1 VTFAHQELT
10 PTELAMLLAAERRAR
25 PFLTYRDGE
34 HKQRVLSLQG
44 ERLSIGRDAGNDLP
58 LEWDRETSR
67 LHALL
72 ERLGGNWTVV
82 DDGISRNGT
91 LVNGVRVRG
100 RRRLSDRDVIR
111 CGSTQVLYR
120 DPMQAADETPAAAS
134 SATVAGLTAAQRR
147 VLLALCRPLLEAT
160 EVAVIPPSN
169 GEIAA
174 ELTVSVEAVRT
185 QMKTLFKLFEVPE
198 LPQNRKRAE
207 LARRALASGVV
218 LPRDL

>member
-1 VTFAHQELT
+1 VTFSHHELT
-10 PTELAMLLAAERRAR
+10 PAELANLLASERRGR
-25 PFLTYRDGE
+25 PFLLYRDA
-34 HKQRVLSLQG
+34 QRTQRLLNLEG
-44 ERLSIGRDAGNDLP
+44 ERLSVGRDAGNDLP
-58 LEWDRETSR
+58 LAWDREASR
-67 LHALL
+67 LHALM
-72 ERLGGNWTVV
+72 ERLGGSWTVV

-100 RRRLSDRDVIR
+100 RRRLNDRDVIR
-111 CGSTQVLYR
+111 VGSTQVLYR

-160 EVAVIPPSN
+160 EVAITPPSN

-185 QMKTLFKLFEVPE
+185 QMKTLFKLFEVPD

-207 LARRALASGVV
+207 LARRALASGIV